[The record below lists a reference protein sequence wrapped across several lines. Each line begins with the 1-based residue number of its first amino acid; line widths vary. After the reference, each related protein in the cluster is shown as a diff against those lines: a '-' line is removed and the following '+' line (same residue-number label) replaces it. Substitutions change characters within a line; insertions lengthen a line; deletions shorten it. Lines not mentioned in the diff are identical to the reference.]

1 MDGSRPVPLRLWDP
15 VVRIT
20 HWTVA
25 VCVLLNFT
33 VVSEHSELHEWL
45 GYVALAMVVL
55 RMIWGVVGARR
66 ARFSSFPP
74 SLTAARD
81 HARTMF
87 SPSGLSP
94 GRHGHGEANR
104 SHNPLGALMVYGLWG
119 MLFAVAGTGILLENF
134 GEASQIGEVAE
145 EVHEV
150 TANLLVLMAA
160 LHVGGVLLESRL
172 SGINLIRQM
181 TWSRRGKSGP
191 V

>member
-15 VVRIT
+15 VVCIT

-81 HARTMF
+81 RARTM
-87 SPSGLSP
+87 LSP

>member
-1 MDGSRPVPLRLWDP
+1 MHGSPPEPLRLWDP
-15 VVRIT
+15 IVRIT

-45 GYVALAMVVL
+45 GYVALATVVL
-55 RMIWGVVGARR
+55 RMVWGVVGARR

-74 SLTAARD
+74 SLAAARD
-81 HARTMF
+81 HARTM
-87 SPSGLSP
+87 LSP
-94 GRHGHGEANR
+94 GRHAHSEENR
-104 SHNPLGALMVYGLWG
+104 SHNPLGALMVYALWG
-119 MLFAVAGTGILLENF
+119 MLFVVAGTGMLLENF

-160 LHVGGVLLESRL
+160 LHVGGVLLESKL